1 VPASAVENVIIDL
14 YKQKVFKRGVMK
26 MQLFGR
32 PDHKNH
38 SLVVPGTS
46 QKCARNRPQCIS
58 QKCAR
63 NRPQCILVT
72 GGAGYIGSH
81 TCVALLEA
89 GHVVTVVDNLC
100 NSKMQTID
108 RIKQITKKDLTFYQK
123 DVTDEA
129 AVDTIFSNHSF
140 DGIIHFAG
148 FKAVGESVEFP
159 LKYYYNNTVS
169 TMVLAKYCLKYGVKQ
184 FVFSSSATVY
194 GCCVII

>member
-1 VPASAVENVIIDL
+1 
-14 YKQKVFKRGVMK
+14 
-26 MQLFGR
+26 MQ
-32 PDHKNH
+32 
-38 SLVVPGTS
+38 
-46 QKCARNRPQCIS
+46 
-58 QKCAR
+58 
-63 NRPQCILVT
+63 ILVT

-81 TCVALLEA
+81 TCVALLET

-123 DVTDEA
+123 DVTDNE

-169 TMVLAKYCLKYGVKQ
+169 TMVLAK
-184 FVFSSSATVY
+184 
-194 GCCVII
+194 